1 MERDAPVP
9 SRDAGMRVLRMIGLK
24 SYFGTTSARD
34 YVDQLF
40 GKNGSSKVES
50 PSLDTYRPPSFD
62 SETGTTA
69 TDRALA
75 KIVAII
81 WDMENGGGD
90 KGTSVD
96 ETDGYVFNATGTDE
110 ADTIEMKAISAFQI
124 SSGAGDD
131 TVTIKAGSLAQLDAG
146 VGKDTVNL
154 SAGYLADI
162 DGGSGDDAIHLAGDL
177 ADAVSGGDGNDE
189 IKISAR
195 TMLGVSGGAGNDTF
209 YLEGRRIF
217 AAGGAGDDSFSINS
231 KGDGVTELSFGR
243 GDGKD
248 VVNTNGPIDIRLASP
263 ALFGP
268 NAASASP
275 ALAPE
280 DLDISVADGRLVLR
294 VKDSGDMVTINF
306 DKGALEGKTPSFTF
320 DMDNGNAVLRIR

>member
-1 MERDAPVP
+1 MF
-9 SRDAGMRVLRMIGLK
+9 GLNT
-24 SYFGTTSARD
+24 YFATTNARD

-40 GKNGSSKVES
+40 GKSGATKVDA
-50 PSLDTYRPPSFD
+50 PSADSYRPPSFD
-62 SETGTTA
+62 SETGTNA

-75 KIVAII
+75 RIVSII
-81 WDMENGGGD
+81 WEMENGGED

-96 ETDGYVFNATGTDE
+96 ESGGYILNATGTDS
-110 ADTIEMKAISAFQI
+110 ADTIDMKAISAFQI

-146 VGKDTVNL
+146 DGNDTINL
-154 SAGYLADI
+154 AAGYLADI
-162 DGGSGDDAIHLAGDL
+162 AGGNGDDAIHLAGDL
-177 ADAVSGGDGNDE
+177 ADGVSGGDGNDE

-195 TMLGVSGGAGNDTF
+195 AMLGVSGGDGDDTL

-217 AAGGAGDDSFSINS
+217 AAGGAGDDTFTINRT
-231 KGDGVTELSFGR
+231 GDGVTELSFGR

-248 VVNTNGPIDIRLASP
+248 VVNTNGPIDIRLSSP
-263 ALFGP
+263 ALFGQDTGS
-268 NAASASP
+268 AAP

-280 DLDISVADGRLVLR
+280 DVDIAVSDSRLVLR

-306 DKGALEGKTPSFTF
+306 DKGALAGKVPDFSLE
-320 DMDNGNAVLRIR
+320 MDSGSYVLRVR